1 MEQREKK
8 INIALDINKELQKQ
22 LSNSKLIKYSIY
34 SLTIIG
40 GIISI
45 GFLAKVFNYT
55 LKNMSELNKT
65 LKQ

>member
-1 MEQREKK
+1 METQEKK
-8 INIALDINKELQKQ
+8 INLAIDINKELQKQ

-34 SLTIIG
+34 SLTIIS

>member
-1 MEQREKK
+1 MEQKEKK
-8 INIALDINKELQKQ
+8 INIALDINRELQKQ
-22 LSNSKLIKYSIY
+22 ISNSKLIKYSIY

-40 GIISI
+40 GILSI

-55 LKNMSELNKT
+55 FKNISELNKT